1 MRDSGKLTA
10 AVTALTEGGDHSSPL
25 VRMARSVQV
34 FALPPNRKPMSS
46 LSRLK
51 TEKER
56 SVFLTL
62 GRDRIRCRLAQERT
76 PANACQ
82 TAELSLIHISEPT
95 RPY

>member
-1 MRDSGKLTA
+1 MRDSDKLTA

-46 LSRLK
+46 ARLK

-56 SVFLTL
+56 SGFLTFRV
-62 GRDRIRCRLAQERT
+62 GSEGEYRTVMTPFGPFGPFGAIRS
-76 PANACQ
+76 N
-82 TAELSLIHISEPT
+82 
-95 RPY
+95 